1 MEFMGIKNKVG
12 LSKVESQ
19 DYMILRRVL
28 FLMSCVNLNK
38 SLNLQ
43 GPLLVCIMEVR
54 TSVLQHT

>member
-43 GPLLVCIMEVR
+43 GPLVCIMEVR

>member
-19 DYMILRRVL
+19 DYMILGLVL
-28 FLMSCVNLNK
+28 FLMSCVTLNK

-43 GPLLVCIMEVR
+43 VPLVCIMEGR
-54 TSVLQHT
+54 TSVLHHT